1 MAGSHRPPG
10 QRNSIVQTAP
20 PGPLSW
26 REFLRDFAIPAAAGN
41 PPVTRPAAENR
52 ILIAVAALLRPGEAR
67 PGADGT
73 EVLIALRR
81 PRAIRGGVWEL
92 PGGKASAGESARE
105 AAARELLEET
115 GVAVDPALGRELGTV
130 EQDDP
135 ALPAE
140 RSLRLTLVAFDAP
153 PGAAPRPLASVE
165 CRWERVEAL
174 DGYEWPAAN
183 RRLNA
188 ILAAACR

>member
-1 MAGSHRPPG
+1 M
-10 QRNSIVQTAP
+10 
-20 PGPLSW
+20 
-26 REFLRDFAIPAAAGN
+26 
-41 PPVTRPAAENR
+41 TRPDPENR
-52 ILIAVAALLRPGEAR
+52 ILIAVAALVRPGPVGP
-67 PGADGT
+67 PGAGR
-73 EVLIALRR
+73 EVLIALR
-81 PRAIRGGVWEL
+81 PPTAIRGGVWEF

-130 EQDDP
+130 DQDDP

-140 RSLRLTLVAFDAP
+140 RRLRLTLVAFDAP
-153 PGAAPRPLASVE
+153 LGATPRPLASVE
-165 CRWERVEAL
+165 CRWERVTAL
-174 DGYEWPAAN
+174 GDYEWPAAN